1 VDMPS
6 GSLNNPVGFDG
17 TYSGQTT
24 TIVIF
29 GASGDLTRRKLIP
42 SLCSLFCK
50 GRLGPEVQVVGMA
63 RNNITTEEYRES
75 LTEGMDD
82 FPDFS
87 PEQGEWNEFLS
98 RIHYRCGD
106 VSSADDMKG
115 FEETLKGIEAPGKP
129 ANRLYYLA
137 LPPSLYGPTVLNLGA
152 AGMVREPEA
161 WRRVVIE
168 KPFGADL
175 ASAQALNKSIHS
187 VFTEDQVFRID
198 HYLGKETVQ
207 NILVLRFA
215 NTIFEPVWNRN
226 YIDNIQI
233 TVAETV
239 DLADRAGYYDQAGV
253 FRDMFQ
259 NHILQLLTVVAME
272 PPSNFQA
279 DLLRNEKVKVL
290 NAIRRVTPESASEIA
305 VAAQYDGYLEEPGVP
320 GDSRTPTYAAMRMD
334 IDNWRWQGVPF
345 YLRSG
350 KALDDKSTEI
360 VIQFRRPPHLMFPQ
374 EIGPNILAIQVQP
387 DEGLH
392 IEFQA
397 KTPDEKMDLRPVDLE
412 FHYDDSF
419 GGQDIPDAY
428 ERLLLD
434 AINGDASLFTRSDEI
449 EEAWEIMDPIIQGLG
464 MPEAPPV
471 AGYNKGSEGPEEA
484 DRFLAKYGHRWLNRN
499 WQH

>member
-1 VDMPS
+1 M
-6 GSLNNPVGFDG
+6 
-17 TYSGQTT
+17 
-24 TIVIF
+24 
-29 GASGDLTRRKLIP
+29 
-42 SLCSLFCK
+42 
-50 GRLGPEVQVVGMA
+50 
-63 RNNITTEEYRES
+63 
-75 LTEGMDD
+75 
-82 FPDFS
+82 
-87 PEQGEWNEFLS
+87 
-98 RIHYRCGD
+98 
-106 VSSADDMKG
+106 
-115 FEETLKGIEAPGKP
+115 
-129 ANRLYYLA
+129 
-137 LPPSLYGPTVLNLGA
+137 
-152 AGMVREPEA
+152 
-161 WRRVVIE
+161 
-168 KPFGADL
+168 
-175 ASAQALNKSIHS
+175 
-187 VFTEDQVFRID
+187 
-198 HYLGKETVQ
+198 
-207 NILVLRFA
+207 VLRFA

-259 NHILQLLTVVAME
+259 NHILLLLTVVAME

-290 NAIRRVTPESASEIA
+290 NAIRRVTRESALEIA
-305 VAAQYDGYLEEPGVP
+305 VAAQYDGYLGEPGVP
-320 GDSRTPTYAAMRMD
+320 GNSRTPTYAAVRMD

-350 KALDDKSTEI
+350 KVLDDKRTEI
-360 VIQFRRPPHLMFPQ
+360 VIQFRRPPHLMFHQ

-397 KTPDEKMDLRPVDLE
+397 KTPDEKMDLE

-464 MPEAPPV
+464 TPEAPPIS
-471 AGYNKGSEGPEEA
+471 GYVKGSEGPDEA
-484 DRFLAKYGHRWLNRN
+484 DLFLAKYGHKWLNRN

>member
-1 VDMPS
+1 MPS
-6 GSLNNPVGFDG
+6 GSPNNPVAAEDA
-17 TYSGQTT
+17 SNGQTT

-50 GRLGPEVQVVGMA
+50 GRLGPEIRIVGMA
-63 RNNITTEEYRES
+63 RTDMTTDAYRES
-75 LTEGMDD
+75 LSEGMDD
-82 FPDFS
+82 FEDFS
-87 PEQGEWNEFLS
+87 PGQEEWNEFLS
-98 RIHYRCGD
+98 RIHYFYGD
-106 VSSADDMKG
+106 VLSSDDMKG
-115 FEETLKGIEAPGKP
+115 FEETLKGLEAPGKP

-137 LPPSLYGPTVLNLGA
+137 LAPILYEPTILNLGA
-152 AGMVREPEA
+152 AGMARGPEA

-168 KPFGADL
+168 KPFGSDL
-175 ASAQALNKSIHS
+175 ASARALNKSIHS

-215 NTIFEPVWNRN
+215 NTIFEPIWNRN

-259 NHILQLLTVVAME
+259 NHLLQLLTVVAME

-290 NAIRRVTPESASEIA
+290 NAVRRVTRESAPEIS
-305 VAAQYDGYLEEPGVP
+305 VAAQYDGYLGEPRVP
-320 GDSRTPTYAAMRMD
+320 GDSRTPTYAAVRMD
-334 IDNWRWQGVPF
+334 VENWRWQGVPF
-345 YLRSG
+345 FLRSG
-350 KALDDKSTEI
+350 KALDDKRTEI

-387 DEGLH
+387 NEGLH

-397 KTPDEKMDLRPVDLE
+397 KTPDEKMDLKPVDLE

-434 AINGDASLFTRSDEI
+434 AMNGDASLFTRSDEI
-449 EEAWEIMDPIIQGLG
+449 EEAWEIMDPIIQGLA
-464 MPEAPPV
+464 MPDAPPP
-471 AGYNKGSEGPEEA
+471 AIYAKGSEGPEEA
-484 DRFLAKYGHRWLNRN
+484 ERFLAKYGRDWQHRN

>member
-1 VDMPS
+1 MAAEDT
-6 GSLNNPVGFDG
+6 NN
-17 TYSGQTT
+17 GQTT

-50 GRLGPEVQVVGMA
+50 GRLGPEVQIVGMA
-63 RNNITTEEYRES
+63 RSNITTEEYRES
-75 LTEGMDD
+75 LTDGMDD

-87 PEQGEWNEFLS
+87 PEREEWNEFLS
-98 RIHYRCGD
+98 KVHYCCGD

-115 FEETLKGIEAPGKP
+115 LEETLKGIETPGKP

-137 LPPSLYGPTVLNLGA
+137 LAPFLYEPAVLNLGA
-152 AGMVREPEA
+152 VGIARAPGA

-215 NTIFEPVWNRN
+215 NTIFEPIWNRN
-226 YIDNIQI
+226 YIDNVQI
-233 TVAETV
+233 TVSETV
-239 DLADRAGYYDQAGV
+239 DVADRAGYYDQAGV

-290 NAIRRVTPESASEIA
+290 NAIRRVTRESAPEIA
-305 VAAQYDGYLEEPGVP
+305 VAAQYDGYIGEPGVP
-320 GDSRTPTYAAMRMD
+320 ENSRTPTYAAVRMD

-350 KALDDKSTEI
+350 KALDDKRTEI

-374 EIGPNILAIQVQP
+374 EISPNILAIQVQP
-387 DEGLH
+387 NEGLH

-397 KTPDEKMDLRPVDLE
+397 KTPDEKMGLKPVDLE

-419 GGQDIPDAY
+419 GGQEIPDSY

-434 AINGDASLFTRSDEI
+434 AMNGDASLFTRSDEI
-449 EEAWEIMDPIIQGLG
+449 EEAWEIMDPIIQGLA
-464 MPEAPPV
+464 MPAPPL
-471 AGYNKGSEGPEEA
+471 ASYAKGSSGPDEA
-484 DRFLAKYGHRWLNRN
+484 DRFLAKSGHKWLHRN